1 MNDLAIGKSKL
12 QNALLEVSKNYLAN
26 LELAPEEAVSYS
38 PRLERKMSRL
48 LKEQRKPYHH
58 LINTPYKKALAACL
72 AIMIF
77 AGALM
82 SCKPIREPVVEFFTN
97 VYEKFTEFFFGDEDK
112 DAASKVITKI
122 HTLSYVPEGYELVES
137 PILANKDKELY
148 TVWQN
153 NDGYKIFFFQSTFIN
168 KTTFDTENAEALTLS
183 NGSKILIIRKSDQI
197 FVYWNDIEYSY
208 TLMIYDQN
216 NEEIIKIIDSF
227 V

>member
-1 MNDLAIGKSKL
+1 
-12 QNALLEVSKNYLAN
+12 
-26 LELAPEEAVSYS
+26 
-38 PRLERKMSRL
+38 
-48 LKEQRKPYHH
+48 
-58 LINTPYKKALAACL
+58 
-72 AIMIF
+72 MIF

-137 PILANKDKELY
+137 PILTNKDKELY